1 MRGGA
6 RLAARGVGARGGLT
20 LLETL
25 VALLLSALLI
35 ALVLG
40 VLARQ
45 RALLANLAARA
56 DRLAAV
62 RLTRH
67 VLLTEARHAAGDSA
81 WAAGADSFALR
92 AFRGHAL
99 VCPASGVEHE
109 LRVVAEGVRA
119 PDPTKDSILVL
130 LSTGRVQA
138 LGLLDRNPSAD
149 PCLGTVE
156 PTERWTLSERVPPG
170 TLAARWFEHGT
181 YYLAGGALRYRR
193 GQAGRQPLTPE
204 VLSPQGTGFRPGARS
219 VGILLR
225 LEPAPASREAW
236 SFSMR
241 LSLSGG

>member
-6 RLAARGVGARGGLT
+6 RWAAREVGAPVGFT

-25 VALLLSALLI
+25 VALLLSCLVI

-45 RALLANLAARA
+45 RAVLASLAARA

-67 VLLTEARHAAGDSA
+67 LLLTEGRQAAGDFA

-92 AFRGHAL
+92 AFRGYAVVCACVEAEREIL
-99 VCPASGVEHE
+99 V
-109 LRVVAEGVRA
+109 RAEGVRS
-119 PDPTKDSILVL
+119 PDPAKDSILVL

-138 LGLLDRNPSAD
+138 LALLDRSPSGE
-149 PCLGTVE
+149 PCLGVLE
-156 PTERWTLSERVPPG
+156 PTERWTLSDRVGPG
-170 TLAARWFEHGT
+170 AVAARWFEHGT
-181 YYLAGGALRYRR
+181 YYLTGGALRYRR

-204 VLSPQGTGFRPGARS
+204 VLTGPGTGFRPGVGT
-219 VGILLR
+219 VGISLR
-225 LEPAPASREAW
+225 IEHPPASREGWDFTMRW
-236 SFSMR
+236 SP
-241 LSLSGG
+241 SGG